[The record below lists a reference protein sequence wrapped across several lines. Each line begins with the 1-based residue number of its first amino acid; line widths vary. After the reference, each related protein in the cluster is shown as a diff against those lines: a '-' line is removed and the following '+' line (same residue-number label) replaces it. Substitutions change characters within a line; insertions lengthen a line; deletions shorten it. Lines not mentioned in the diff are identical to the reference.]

1 MRTIGTVLGTI
12 VFIAIVAVFFIEV
25 VAPSMNWSAAA
36 EPGLVEEYLAD
47 RVIDGW
53 VTRNAPAS
61 TNPLSASAEILKAG
75 QNDYREH
82 CAGCHGLDGSGRN
95 QLEAEFYPPVP
106 KLTEDTQQMTD
117 GQLYFIIAKGI
128 RYSAMPSFETH
139 HKREEI
145 WRMVL
150 WLRHLPSLTP
160 EEKSAI
166 SAEMAAQQ
174 ERHKAAMGQH

>member
-1 MRTIGTVLGTI
+1 MRTIGTILGTI
-12 VFIAIVAVFFIEV
+12 VAIAIVALFFIEV

-36 EPGLVEEYLAD
+36 QPGLVEEYLAD

-53 VTRNAPAS
+53 VTRNAP
-61 TNPLSASAEILKAG
+61 TEMNPLPATAENLKAG
-75 QNDYREH
+75 ENDYRGH
-82 CAGCHGLDGSGRN
+82 CAGCHGLDGRGRN

-106 KLTEDTQQMTD
+106 KLIEDAQQMTD

-128 RYSAMPSFETH
+128 RYSAMPSFEAR

-160 EEKSAI
+160 QEKAALA
-166 SAEMAAQQ
+166 AEMAAQQ
-174 ERHKAAMGQH
+174 ERRKAAMGSH

>member
-1 MRTIGTVLGTI
+1 VRTIGTILGTI
-12 VFIAIVAVFFIEV
+12 VSIAIVAVFFIEV

-36 EPGLVEEYLAD
+36 EPGLMEEYLAD

-53 VTRNAPAS
+53 VTRKAPTE
-61 TNPLSASAEILKAG
+61 TNPLPATAENLKAG
-75 QNDYREH
+75 ENDYREH

-95 QLEAEFYPPVP
+95 QLEAEFYPPVA
-106 KLTEDTQQMTD
+106 KLVEDTQQMTD

-145 WRMVL
+145 WRFVL
-150 WLRHLPSLTP
+150 WLRHLSRLTP
-160 EEKSAI
+160 QEKSAI
-166 SAEMAAQQ
+166 AAEMREQQ
-174 ERHKAAMGQH
+174 ERHKAAMGAH

>member
-1 MRTIGTVLGTI
+1 MRTIGTILGTI
-12 VFIAIVAVFFIEV
+12 VSIAIVAVFFIEV

-36 EPGLVEEYLAD
+36 EPGSVEEYLAD

-53 VTRNAPAS
+53 VVRNAS
-61 TNPLSASAEILKAG
+61 TGTNLPPSTAENLKAG
-75 QNDYREH
+75 QNDYREY
-82 CAGCHGLDGSGRN
+82 CAGCHGLDGSGRS

-106 KLTEDTQQMTD
+106 KLIEDAQQMTD

-150 WLRHLPSLTP
+150 WLRHLPSLSP
-160 EEKSAI
+160 AEKAAI
-166 SAEMAAQQ
+166 AAEISAQQ
-174 ERHKAAMGQH
+174 ERRKTATGAH